1 MDDDH
6 TQKRPTAVTF
16 LAAGVLIFGVIR
28 GLGLWNSVQLLEVN
42 PALLPLSTVVY
53 LIVRGSVF
61 FVASIVLSWGLW
73 RGKAWAALVTRWG
86 VLIII
91 LLSWFETF
99 VLIPPENRGPNL
111 LFSAGISIFVI
122 SMTWLVLSRPS
133 SRAFF
138 GEKHD

>member
-1 MDDDH
+1 MDDKYSK
-6 TQKRPTAVTF
+6 KRPIAVTF
-16 LAAGVLIFGVIR
+16 LAAGVLIFGVVS
-28 GLGLWNSVQLLEVN
+28 GLGLWNSVHLLQAN

-53 LIVRGSVF
+53 LIVFGSIF
-61 FVASIVLSWGLW
+61 FLTSIVLSWGLW

-86 VLIII
+86 VIIII

-99 VLIPPENRGPNL
+99 VLVPPENRGSNL
-111 LFSAGISIFVI
+111 LFSAGISILVI
-122 SMTWLVLSRPS
+122 LMTWLVLSRPS